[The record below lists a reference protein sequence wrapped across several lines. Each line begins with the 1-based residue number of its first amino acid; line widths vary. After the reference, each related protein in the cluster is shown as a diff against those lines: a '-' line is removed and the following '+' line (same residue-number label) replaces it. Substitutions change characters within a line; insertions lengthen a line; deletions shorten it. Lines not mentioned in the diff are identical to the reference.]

1 MDDLTRRD
9 MMKTSAL
16 AAAGLAVGAGLAG
29 RASAQD
35 TQATTQPVNV
45 VDVMFPNAFDA
56 DGRATL
62 PPLKY
67 DYDALVAAI
76 DEETMRIHHD
86 RHHQGY
92 VNGFNRTLDA
102 LDATRASGDFSR
114 VANLSQKLTFHGGGH
129 VLHTIFWDT
138 MGPDGGGAP
147 AGALAEAIE
156 RDFGSFDT
164 FKDQFF
170 NVSKSVEG
178 SGWGLLVY
186 HMGTG
191 RLLIQQVQNQNLLS
205 MWAAVPLTGVDVWEH
220 AYYLRYQNRR
230 ADYVQAWFDVADWAS
245 VGKRYELAAA
255 HHGA

>member
-29 RASAQD
+29 RAGAQNA
-35 TQATTQPVNV
+35 QATTQPVNV
-45 VDVMFPNAFDA
+45 VDVMFSNAFDA

-67 DYDALVAAI
+67 DYDALEAAI

-92 VNGFNRTLDA
+92 INGFNRTLDA
-102 LDATRASGDFSR
+102 LDAARASGDFSG

-138 MGPDGGGAP
+138 MGPNGGGAP
-147 AGALAEAIE
+147 SGALAEAID

-170 NVSKSVEG
+170 NVAKSVEG

-191 RLLIQQVQNQNLLS
+191 RLLVQQVQNQNLLS

-245 VGKRYELAAA
+245 VGKRYELASA